1 MKFKGI
7 IIYKG
12 KGTDDELV
20 PIVDLDLENKV
31 FTFVNPSIT
40 SELLNV
46 NPTLN
51 VKMEILIMKQY
62 FYLKGQINLYASKH
76 DIIDDDN
83 YKDLLSFININNLY
97 IDKHFKKNKILER
110 FYLFYSIIFFYEK
123 IIRSIRWSISW
134 GYWVRF

>member
-62 FYLKGQINLYASKH
+62 FYLKGHINLYASKH

-97 IDKHFKKNKILER
+97 IDLNKEITYNIKENKGK
-110 FYLFYSIIFFYEK
+110 SK
-123 IIRSIRWSISW
+123 I
-134 GYWVRF
+134 

>member
-1 MKFKGI
+1 MKFKGV
-7 IIYKG
+7 IIYKS

-31 FTFVNPSIT
+31 FTFINPSMI

-51 VKMEILIMKQY
+51 VKIETLIMKQY
-62 FYLKGQINLYASKH
+62 FYLKGHINLYARNH

-83 YKDLLSFININNLY
+83 YKVLLNFININNSY
-97 IDKHFKKNKILER
+97 IDLNKEITYNIKENKGK
-110 FYLFYSIIFFYEK
+110 SK
-123 IIRSIRWSISW
+123 I
-134 GYWVRF
+134 